1 MSIPLQRILEDV
13 TIRPVIEDSWNLV
26 QKDQMK

>member
-1 MSIPLQRILEDV
+1 MSITLQRILEDV